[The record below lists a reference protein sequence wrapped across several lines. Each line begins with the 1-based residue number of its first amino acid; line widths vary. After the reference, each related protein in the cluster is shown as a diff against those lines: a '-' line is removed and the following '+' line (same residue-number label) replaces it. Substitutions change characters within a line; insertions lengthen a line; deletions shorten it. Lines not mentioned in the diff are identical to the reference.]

1 MAEARCP
8 ASCGELIQGWVLGS
22 EKLISCPIN
31 WFSTVEVCDGV
42 PEARERPRM
51 RDMLKRVLRH
61 FDLPE
66 ELHQMLRI
74 RFDSTIPVA
83 KGMASSTA
91 DIAATAVA
99 TARHLNQRLT
109 EQEIA
114 DICLQIEPTD
124 STIFSDLTLFDHNT
138 GQTQIG
144 HNWSPELNILILES
158 EQQLI
163 TADYHR
169 LDRRHA
175 LLANAGKLEQSW
187 IYFQEA
193 ARNNDVYKLGQAAT
207 LSAKASQN
215 ILPKPAFD
223 KLLKLIETHDL
234 YGLNVAHSGTV
245 VGLFFNENRHDIE
258 HISRKINEMG
268 LGKLYP
274 YIHCSHMITGGVR

>member
-42 PEARERPRM
+42 PDARERPRM

-99 TARHLNQRLT
+99 TARHLNQHLT

-124 STIFSDLTLFDHNT
+124 STIFSALTLFDHNT

-144 HNWSPELNILILES
+144 HNWSPELSILILEN

-169 LDRRHA
+169 LDRRHT

-207 LSAKASQN
+207 LSAEASQN

-223 KLLKLIETHDL
+223 KLLPLIEIHDL

-258 HISRKINEMG
+258 RISREINEMG
-268 LGKLYP
+268 LNKLYP
-274 YIHCSHMITGGVR
+274 HLHCSRMITGGVR

>member
-8 ASCGELIQGWVLGS
+8 ASCGELIQGWILGS
-22 EKLISCPIN
+22 EKLISCPID
-31 WFSTVEVCDGV
+31 WFSTVEVCDGT
-42 PEARERPRM
+42 PETRERPRM
-51 RDMLKRVLRH
+51 RDTLKRVLRH

-74 RFDSTIPVA
+74 RLDSTIPVA

-99 TARHLNQRLT
+99 TARHLDKQLT

-124 STIFSDLTLFDHNT
+124 STIFRDLTLFDHNT
-138 GQTQIG
+138 GDTRIS
-144 HNWSPELNILILES
+144 HNWSPGLNILILES
-158 EQQLI
+158 DQQLI

-175 LLANAGKLEQSW
+175 LLTNAGNLEQAW
-187 IYFQEA
+187 TYFQA
-193 ARNNDVYKLGQAAT
+193 AAQRDDIYKLGQATT
-207 LSAKASQN
+207 LSAEASQS

-223 KLLKLIETHDL
+223 KLLQLIETHNL

-245 VGLFFNENRHDIE
+245 VGLFFDSHRHDIE
-258 HISRKINEMG
+258 QISREIRKMKLDQLYPHQHISRMV
-268 LGKLYP
+268 
-274 YIHCSHMITGGVR
+274 TGGVR